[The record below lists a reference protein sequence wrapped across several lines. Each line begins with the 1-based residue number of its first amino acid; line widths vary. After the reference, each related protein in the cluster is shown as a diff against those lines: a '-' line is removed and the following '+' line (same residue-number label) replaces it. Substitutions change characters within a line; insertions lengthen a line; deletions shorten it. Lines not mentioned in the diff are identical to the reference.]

1 MLSLLLSVASCGDK
15 EYGDAM
21 NEAQLMNDIEVN
33 VGSSLP
39 LAVGMD
45 FVLDYK
51 PVPENVTNPEIT
63 LTSSD
68 ENVVSVSQDGRV
80 TAKMIGKAYIN
91 LSQSTAFET
100 LKTIEVQVMPV
111 ATAIEL
117 ENVELFEGTNKK
129 VIVNVTPSDGYNV
142 FDWKSDNE
150 EVATVADDGTITGK
164 KPGTANISVSSQDG
178 SQLTATAVVTVKE
191 VIPIDK
197 ITLSEPGYDM
207 MIGDKTLINCLLE
220 PIDASVGLLSWSTTN
235 DRVATVDADGLVTA
249 VGAGEAEIIAQDPL
263 SGLSASIAVKVVGEG
278 VVSLSLSY
286 VRNQDELKA
295 LGWGFGQTPAS
306 VNFDAEGMTVNMSL
320 QSNSK
325 YRADLKMASNDRPVV
340 LNIGTYRYLAFRM
353 DVPGNGSL
361 KLDTNKGDYGNNPT
375 GVLTERDL
383 LIQILNRCKEKQIF
397 LVVDECFLDFV
408 EEAEA
413 FELKEMTRLYSNL
426 FLLKAFTKRYAIP
439 GLRLG
444 YGICQNKELLEK
456 MEQAVQPWNVSVPAQ
471 AAGIAALEE
480 DAYVRR
486 AKVLIREEKAY
497 LRKELIRLG
506 MKCYAS
512 EANYIFF
519 RGEKGICEGCR
530 RQGILIR
537 DCQNYPGL
545 SEGFYRA
552 DEK

>member
-1 MLSLLLSVASCGDK
+1 MKHIAFLSVKWMSVGLGMLSLLLSVASCGDK

-207 MIGDKTLINCLLE
+207 MIGDKTLIN
-220 PIDASVGLLSWSTTN
+220 WSTNN

-340 LNIGTYRYLAFRM
+340 LNIGAYRYLAFRM

-375 GVLTERDL
+375 GVLAEDSQVIYYDL
-383 LIQILNRCKEKQIF
+383 QAKPYFPTDAPSDKLTTFQ
-397 LVVDECFLDFV
+397 
-408 EEAEA
+408 
-413 FELKEMTRLYSNL
+413 LKIADVT
-426 FLLKAFTKRYAIP
+426 
-439 GLRLG
+439 
-444 YGICQNKELLEK
+444 
-456 MEQAVQPWNVSVPAQ
+456 VQPYSYKVYWVRTFKT
-471 AAGIAALEE
+471 LE
-480 DAYVRR
+480 DLKVYV
-486 AKVLIREEKAY
+486 EKENN
-497 LRKELIRLG
+497 K
-506 MKCYAS
+506 
-512 EANYIFF
+512 
-519 RGEKGICEGCR
+519 
-530 RQGILIR
+530 
-537 DCQNYPGL
+537 
-545 SEGFYRA
+545 
-552 DEK
+552 

>member
-1 MLSLLLSVASCGDK
+1 MKHIAFLSVKWMSVGLGMLSLLLSVASCGDK

-340 LNIGTYRYLAFRM
+340 LNIGAYRYLAFRM

-375 GVLTERDL
+375 GVLAEDSQVIYYDL
-383 LIQILNRCKEKQIF
+383 QAKPYFPTDAPSDKLTTFQ
-397 LVVDECFLDFV
+397 
-408 EEAEA
+408 
-413 FELKEMTRLYSNL
+413 LKIADVT
-426 FLLKAFTKRYAIP
+426 
-439 GLRLG
+439 
-444 YGICQNKELLEK
+444 
-456 MEQAVQPWNVSVPAQ
+456 VQPYSYKVYWVRTFKT
-471 AAGIAALEE
+471 LE
-480 DAYVRR
+480 DLKVYV
-486 AKVLIREEKAY
+486 EKENN
-497 LRKELIRLG
+497 K
-506 MKCYAS
+506 
-512 EANYIFF
+512 
-519 RGEKGICEGCR
+519 
-530 RQGILIR
+530 
-537 DCQNYPGL
+537 P
-545 SEGFYRA
+545 
-552 DEK
+552 

>member
-1 MLSLLLSVASCGDK
+1 MKHIAFLSVKWMSVGLGMLSLLLSVASCGDK

-207 MIGDKTLINCLLE
+207 MIGDKNLINCLLE

-306 VNFDAEGMTVNMSL
+306 VNFDTEGMTVNMSL

-340 LNIGTYRYLAFRM
+340 LNIGAYRYLAFRM

-375 GVLTERDL
+375 GVLAEDSQVIYYDL
-383 LIQILNRCKEKQIF
+383 QAKPYFPTDAPSDKLTTFQ
-397 LVVDECFLDFV
+397 
-408 EEAEA
+408 
-413 FELKEMTRLYSNL
+413 LKIADVT
-426 FLLKAFTKRYAIP
+426 
-439 GLRLG
+439 
-444 YGICQNKELLEK
+444 
-456 MEQAVQPWNVSVPAQ
+456 VQPYSYKVYWVRTFKT
-471 AAGIAALEE
+471 LE
-480 DAYVRR
+480 DLKVYV
-486 AKVLIREEKAY
+486 EKENN
-497 LRKELIRLG
+497 K
-506 MKCYAS
+506 
-512 EANYIFF
+512 
-519 RGEKGICEGCR
+519 
-530 RQGILIR
+530 
-537 DCQNYPGL
+537 
-545 SEGFYRA
+545 
-552 DEK
+552 

>member
-1 MLSLLLSVASCGDK
+1 MKHIAFLSVKWMSVGLGMLSLLLSVASCGDK

-340 LNIGTYRYLAFRM
+340 LYIGTILPLEWMCRVTEVLSWIRTKVIMVTIRPEFW
-353 DVPGNGSL
+353 L
-361 KLDTNKGDYGNNPT
+361 KI
-375 GVLTERDL
+375 R
-383 LIQILNRCKEKQIF
+383 
-397 LVVDECFLDFV
+397 
-408 EEAEA
+408 
-413 FELKEMTRLYSNL
+413 RLY
-426 FLLKAFTKRYAIP
+426 IMIC
-439 GLRLG
+439 RLS
-444 YGICQNKELLEK
+444 
-456 MEQAVQPWNVSVPAQ
+456 P
-471 AAGIAALEE
+471 
-480 DAYVRR
+480 
-486 AKVLIREEKAY
+486 
-497 LRKELIRLG
+497 
-506 MKCYAS
+506 
-512 EANYIFF
+512 IFQ
-519 RGEKGICEGCR
+519 RMLHRI
-530 RQGILIR
+530 
-537 DCQNYPGL
+537 
-545 SEGFYRA
+545 S
-552 DEK
+552 

>member
-1 MLSLLLSVASCGDK
+1 MKHIAFLSVKWMSVGLGMLSLLLSVASCGDK

-150 EVATVADDGTITGK
+150 EVATVADDGTITG
-164 KPGTANISVSSQDG
+164 
-178 SQLTATAVVTVKE
+178 TVKE

-286 VRNQDELKA
+286 ELKA

-375 GVLTERDL
+375 GVLAEDSQVIYYDL
-383 LIQILNRCKEKQIF
+383 
-397 LVVDECFLDFV
+397 
-408 EEAEA
+408 
-413 FELKEMTRLYSNL
+413 
-426 FLLKAFTKRYAIP
+426 
-439 GLRLG
+439 
-444 YGICQNKELLEK
+444 
-456 MEQAVQPWNVSVPAQ
+456 QAKPYFPTDVTVQPYSYKVYWVRTFKT
-471 AAGIAALEE
+471 LE
-480 DAYVRR
+480 DLKVYV
-486 AKVLIREEKAY
+486 EKENN
-497 LRKELIRLG
+497 K
-506 MKCYAS
+506 
-512 EANYIFF
+512 
-519 RGEKGICEGCR
+519 
-530 RQGILIR
+530 
-537 DCQNYPGL
+537 
-545 SEGFYRA
+545 
-552 DEK
+552 

>member
-1 MLSLLLSVASCGDK
+1 MKHIAFLSVKWMSVGLGMLSLLLSVASCGDK

-117 ENVELFEGTNKK
+117 ENVEQFEGTNKK

-306 VNFDAEGMTVNMSL
+306 VNFDTEGMTVNMSL

-340 LNIGTYRYLAFRM
+340 LNIGAYRYLAFRM

-375 GVLTERDL
+375 GVLAEDSQVIYYDL
-383 LIQILNRCKEKQIF
+383 QAKPYFPTDAPSDKLTTFQ
-397 LVVDECFLDFV
+397 
-408 EEAEA
+408 
-413 FELKEMTRLYSNL
+413 LKIADVT
-426 FLLKAFTKRYAIP
+426 
-439 GLRLG
+439 
-444 YGICQNKELLEK
+444 
-456 MEQAVQPWNVSVPAQ
+456 VQPYSYKVYWVRTFKT
-471 AAGIAALEE
+471 LE
-480 DAYVRR
+480 DLKVYV
-486 AKVLIREEKAY
+486 EKENN
-497 LRKELIRLG
+497 K
-506 MKCYAS
+506 
-512 EANYIFF
+512 
-519 RGEKGICEGCR
+519 
-530 RQGILIR
+530 
-537 DCQNYPGL
+537 
-545 SEGFYRA
+545 
-552 DEK
+552 

>member
-1 MLSLLLSVASCGDK
+1 MKHIAFLSVKWMSVGLGMLSLLLSVASCGDK

-340 LNIGTYRYLAFRM
+340 LNIGAYRYLAFRM
-353 DVPGNGSL
+353 GVPGNGSL

-375 GVLTERDL
+375 GVLAEDSQVIYYDL
-383 LIQILNRCKEKQIF
+383 QAKPYFPTDAPSDKLTTFQ
-397 LVVDECFLDFV
+397 
-408 EEAEA
+408 
-413 FELKEMTRLYSNL
+413 LKIADVT
-426 FLLKAFTKRYAIP
+426 
-439 GLRLG
+439 
-444 YGICQNKELLEK
+444 
-456 MEQAVQPWNVSVPAQ
+456 VQPYSYKVYWVRTFKT
-471 AAGIAALEE
+471 LE
-480 DAYVRR
+480 DLKVYV
-486 AKVLIREEKAY
+486 EKENN
-497 LRKELIRLG
+497 K
-506 MKCYAS
+506 
-512 EANYIFF
+512 
-519 RGEKGICEGCR
+519 
-530 RQGILIR
+530 
-537 DCQNYPGL
+537 
-545 SEGFYRA
+545 
-552 DEK
+552 

>member
-1 MLSLLLSVASCGDK
+1 MNYAEAIYERDDKIENEDLNISLNLVRQRVNTNMPALTNELTQAHGLDMRTEIRRERTVELFNEGFRIDDLKRWKTAENEMPQTMLGIKWKGTEYESWNTTFSLNDEGSVGLGMLSLLLSVASCGDK

-263 SGLSASIAVKVVGEG
+263 SGLSASIAVKVV
-278 VVSLSLSY
+278 
-286 VRNQDELKA
+286 
-295 LGWGFGQTPAS
+295 
-306 VNFDAEGMTVNMSL
+306 
-320 QSNSK
+320 
-325 YRADLKMASNDRPVV
+325 
-340 LNIGTYRYLAFRM
+340 
-353 DVPGNGSL
+353 
-361 KLDTNKGDYGNNPT
+361 
-375 GVLTERDL
+375 
-383 LIQILNRCKEKQIF
+383 LIVTILC
-397 LVVDECFLDFV
+397 
-408 EEAEA
+408 
-413 FELKEMTRLYSNL
+413 S
-426 FLLKAFTKRYAIP
+426 
-439 GLRLG
+439 
-444 YGICQNKELLEK
+444 
-456 MEQAVQPWNVSVPAQ
+456 
-471 AAGIAALEE
+471 
-480 DAYVRR
+480 
-486 AKVLIREEKAY
+486 
-497 LRKELIRLG
+497 
-506 MKCYAS
+506 
-512 EANYIFF
+512 
-519 RGEKGICEGCR
+519 
-530 RQGILIR
+530 
-537 DCQNYPGL
+537 
-545 SEGFYRA
+545 
-552 DEK
+552 

>member
-1 MLSLLLSVASCGDK
+1 MKHIAFLSVKWMSVGLGMLSLLLSVASCGDK

-39 LAVGMD
+39 LAVGTD

-340 LNIGTYRYLAFRM
+340 LNIGAYRYLAFRM

-375 GVLTERDL
+375 GVLAEDSQVIYYDL
-383 LIQILNRCKEKQIF
+383 QAKPYFPTDAPSDKLTTFQ
-397 LVVDECFLDFV
+397 
-408 EEAEA
+408 
-413 FELKEMTRLYSNL
+413 LKIADVT
-426 FLLKAFTKRYAIP
+426 
-439 GLRLG
+439 
-444 YGICQNKELLEK
+444 
-456 MEQAVQPWNVSVPAQ
+456 VQPYSYKVYWVRTFKT
-471 AAGIAALEE
+471 LE
-480 DAYVRR
+480 DLKVYV
-486 AKVLIREEKAY
+486 EKENN
-497 LRKELIRLG
+497 K
-506 MKCYAS
+506 
-512 EANYIFF
+512 
-519 RGEKGICEGCR
+519 
-530 RQGILIR
+530 
-537 DCQNYPGL
+537 
-545 SEGFYRA
+545 
-552 DEK
+552 

>member
-1 MLSLLLSVASCGDK
+1 MKHIAFLSVKWMSVGLGMLSLLLSVASCGDK

-325 YRADLKMASNDRPVV
+325 YRADLKMASNDSPVV
-340 LNIGTYRYLAFRM
+340 LNIGAYRYLAFRM
-353 DVPGNGSL
+353 DGPGNGSL
-361 KLDTNKGDYGNNPT
+361 KLVTNKGDYGNNPT
-375 GVLTERDL
+375 GVLAEDSQVIYYDL
-383 LIQILNRCKEKQIF
+383 QAKPYFPTDAPSDKLTTFQ
-397 LVVDECFLDFV
+397 
-408 EEAEA
+408 
-413 FELKEMTRLYSNL
+413 LKIADVT
-426 FLLKAFTKRYAIP
+426 
-439 GLRLG
+439 
-444 YGICQNKELLEK
+444 
-456 MEQAVQPWNVSVPAQ
+456 VQPYSYKVYWVRTFKT
-471 AAGIAALEE
+471 LE
-480 DAYVRR
+480 DLKVYV
-486 AKVLIREEKAY
+486 EKENN
-497 LRKELIRLG
+497 K
-506 MKCYAS
+506 
-512 EANYIFF
+512 
-519 RGEKGICEGCR
+519 
-530 RQGILIR
+530 
-537 DCQNYPGL
+537 
-545 SEGFYRA
+545 
-552 DEK
+552 

>member
-1 MLSLLLSVASCGDK
+1 MKHIAFLSVKWMSVGLGMLSLLLSVASCGDK

-295 LGWGFGQTPAS
+295 LGRGFGQTPAS

-340 LNIGTYRYLAFRM
+340 LNIGAYRYLAFRM

-375 GVLTERDL
+375 GVLAEDSQVIYYDL
-383 LIQILNRCKEKQIF
+383 QAKPYFPTDAPSDKLTTFQ
-397 LVVDECFLDFV
+397 
-408 EEAEA
+408 
-413 FELKEMTRLYSNL
+413 LKIADVT
-426 FLLKAFTKRYAIP
+426 
-439 GLRLG
+439 
-444 YGICQNKELLEK
+444 
-456 MEQAVQPWNVSVPAQ
+456 VQPYSYKVYWVRTFKT
-471 AAGIAALEE
+471 LE
-480 DAYVRR
+480 DLKVYV
-486 AKVLIREEKAY
+486 EKENN
-497 LRKELIRLG
+497 K
-506 MKCYAS
+506 
-512 EANYIFF
+512 
-519 RGEKGICEGCR
+519 
-530 RQGILIR
+530 
-537 DCQNYPGL
+537 
-545 SEGFYRA
+545 
-552 DEK
+552 

>member
-1 MLSLLLSVASCGDK
+1 MKHIAFLSVKWMSVGLGMLSLLLSVASCGDK

-197 ITLSEPGYDM
+197 ITLSEPG
-207 MIGDKTLINCLLE
+207 
-220 PIDASVGLLSWSTTN
+220 
-235 DRVATVDADGLVTA
+235 
-249 VGAGEAEIIAQDPL
+249 
-263 SGLSASIAVKVVGEG
+263 
-278 VVSLSLSY
+278 
-286 VRNQDELKA
+286 
-295 LGWGFGQTPAS
+295 
-306 VNFDAEGMTVNMSL
+306 
-320 QSNSK
+320 
-325 YRADLKMASNDRPVV
+325 
-340 LNIGTYRYLAFRM
+340 
-353 DVPGNGSL
+353 
-361 KLDTNKGDYGNNPT
+361 
-375 GVLTERDL
+375 
-383 LIQILNRCKEKQIF
+383 
-397 LVVDECFLDFV
+397 
-408 EEAEA
+408 
-413 FELKEMTRLYSNL
+413 
-426 FLLKAFTKRYAIP
+426 
-439 GLRLG
+439 
-444 YGICQNKELLEK
+444 
-456 MEQAVQPWNVSVPAQ
+456 
-471 AAGIAALEE
+471 
-480 DAYVRR
+480 
-486 AKVLIREEKAY
+486 
-497 LRKELIRLG
+497 
-506 MKCYAS
+506 
-512 EANYIFF
+512 
-519 RGEKGICEGCR
+519 
-530 RQGILIR
+530 
-537 DCQNYPGL
+537 
-545 SEGFYRA
+545 
-552 DEK
+552 

>member
-1 MLSLLLSVASCGDK
+1 MKHIAFLSVKWMSVGLGMLSLLLSVASCGDK

-39 LAVGMD
+39 LAVGMN

-340 LNIGTYRYLAFRM
+340 LNIGAYRYLAFRM

-375 GVLTERDL
+375 GVLAEDSQVIYYDL
-383 LIQILNRCKEKQIF
+383 QAKPYFPTDAPSDKLTTFQ
-397 LVVDECFLDFV
+397 
-408 EEAEA
+408 
-413 FELKEMTRLYSNL
+413 LKIADVT
-426 FLLKAFTKRYAIP
+426 
-439 GLRLG
+439 
-444 YGICQNKELLEK
+444 
-456 MEQAVQPWNVSVPAQ
+456 VQPYSYKVYWVRTFKT
-471 AAGIAALEE
+471 LE
-480 DAYVRR
+480 DLKVYV
-486 AKVLIREEKAY
+486 EKENN
-497 LRKELIRLG
+497 K
-506 MKCYAS
+506 
-512 EANYIFF
+512 
-519 RGEKGICEGCR
+519 
-530 RQGILIR
+530 
-537 DCQNYPGL
+537 
-545 SEGFYRA
+545 
-552 DEK
+552 

>member
-1 MLSLLLSVASCGDK
+1 MKHIAFLSVKWMSVGLGMLSLLLSVASCGDK

-100 LKTIEVQVMPV
+100 LKTIEVQVLPV

-340 LNIGTYRYLAFRM
+340 LNIGAYRYLAFRM

-375 GVLTERDL
+375 GVLAEDSQVIYYDL
-383 LIQILNRCKEKQIF
+383 QAKPYFPTDAPSDKLTTFQ
-397 LVVDECFLDFV
+397 
-408 EEAEA
+408 
-413 FELKEMTRLYSNL
+413 LKIADVT
-426 FLLKAFTKRYAIP
+426 
-439 GLRLG
+439 
-444 YGICQNKELLEK
+444 
-456 MEQAVQPWNVSVPAQ
+456 VQPYSYKVYWVRTFKT
-471 AAGIAALEE
+471 LE
-480 DAYVRR
+480 DLKVYV
-486 AKVLIREEKAY
+486 EKENN
-497 LRKELIRLG
+497 K
-506 MKCYAS
+506 
-512 EANYIFF
+512 
-519 RGEKGICEGCR
+519 
-530 RQGILIR
+530 
-537 DCQNYPGL
+537 
-545 SEGFYRA
+545 
-552 DEK
+552 

>member
-1 MLSLLLSVASCGDK
+1 MKHIAFLSVKWMSVGLGMLSLLLSVASCGDK

-340 LNIGTYRYLAFRM
+340 LNIGAYRYLAFRM

-375 GVLTERDL
+375 GVLAEDSQVIYYDL
-383 LIQILNRCKEKQIF
+383 QAKPYFPTDAPSDKLTTFQLKIADVTVQPYSYKVYWVRTFKTLE
-397 LVVDECFLDFV
+397 
-408 EEAEA
+408 
-413 FELKEMTRLYSNL
+413 ELKVYVEKEN
-426 FLLKAFTKRYAIP
+426 
-439 GLRLG
+439 
-444 YGICQNKELLEK
+444 NK
-456 MEQAVQPWNVSVPAQ
+456 
-471 AAGIAALEE
+471 
-480 DAYVRR
+480 
-486 AKVLIREEKAY
+486 
-497 LRKELIRLG
+497 
-506 MKCYAS
+506 
-512 EANYIFF
+512 
-519 RGEKGICEGCR
+519 
-530 RQGILIR
+530 
-537 DCQNYPGL
+537 
-545 SEGFYRA
+545 
-552 DEK
+552 

>member
-1 MLSLLLSVASCGDK
+1 MKHIAFLSVKWMSVGLGMLSLLLSVASCGDK

-340 LNIGTYRYLAFRM
+340 LNIGAYRYLAFRM

-375 GVLTERDL
+375 GVLAEDSQVIYYDL
-383 LIQILNRCKEKQIF
+383 QAKPYFPTDAPSDKLTTFQ
-397 LVVDECFLDFV
+397 
-408 EEAEA
+408 
-413 FELKEMTRLYSNL
+413 LKIADVT
-426 FLLKAFTKRYAIP
+426 
-439 GLRLG
+439 
-444 YGICQNKELLEK
+444 
-456 MEQAVQPWNVSVPAQ
+456 VQPYSYKVYWVRTFKT
-471 AAGIAALEE
+471 LE
-480 DAYVRR
+480 V
-486 AKVLIREEKAY
+486 
-497 LRKELIRLG
+497 
-506 MKCYAS
+506 
-512 EANYIFF
+512 
-519 RGEKGICEGCR
+519 
-530 RQGILIR
+530 
-537 DCQNYPGL
+537 
-545 SEGFYRA
+545 
-552 DEK
+552 

>member
-1 MLSLLLSVASCGDK
+1 MKHIAFLSVKWMSVGLGMLSLLLSVASCGDK

-340 LNIGTYRYLAFRM
+340 LNIGAYRYLAFRM

-375 GVLTERDL
+375 GVLAEDSQVIYYDL
-383 LIQILNRCKEKQIF
+383 QAKPYFPTDAPSDKLTTFQ
-397 LVVDECFLDFV
+397 
-408 EEAEA
+408 
-413 FELKEMTRLYSNL
+413 LKIADVT
-426 FLLKAFTKRYAIP
+426 
-439 GLRLG
+439 
-444 YGICQNKELLEK
+444 
-456 MEQAVQPWNVSVPAQ
+456 VQPYSCKVYWVRTFKT
-471 AAGIAALEE
+471 LE
-480 DAYVRR
+480 DLKVYV
-486 AKVLIREEKAY
+486 EKENN
-497 LRKELIRLG
+497 K
-506 MKCYAS
+506 
-512 EANYIFF
+512 
-519 RGEKGICEGCR
+519 
-530 RQGILIR
+530 
-537 DCQNYPGL
+537 
-545 SEGFYRA
+545 
-552 DEK
+552 

>member
-1 MLSLLLSVASCGDK
+1 MKHIAFLSVKWMSVGLGMLSLLLSVASCGDK

-197 ITLSEPGYDM
+197 GTDEDKRVVGNGLPKFTMSVTHTFRYKNLDLNLYFRGNLGYQIYDVHDLYYGLQDAAPNTNVLESAYKENREITTGKNVHSSYFVHNGDFMKLDVATLGYTWNINNKWVEKARFYITGRNLFTISGYHRGLDKDAYCVNGMEPGLPYSKN
-207 MIGDKTLINCLLE
+207 GYYPSSRQFL
-220 PIDASVGLLSWSTTN
+220 
-235 DRVATVDADGLVTA
+235 
-249 VGAGEAEIIAQDPL
+249 
-263 SGLSASIAVKVVGEG
+263 
-278 VVSLSLSY
+278 
-286 VRNQDELKA
+286 
-295 LGWGFGQTPAS
+295 FGIQL
-306 VNFDAEGMTVNMSL
+306 NF
-320 QSNSK
+320 
-325 YRADLKMASNDRPVV
+325 
-340 LNIGTYRYLAFRM
+340 
-353 DVPGNGSL
+353 
-361 KLDTNKGDYGNNPT
+361 
-375 GVLTERDL
+375 
-383 LIQILNRCKEKQIF
+383 
-397 LVVDECFLDFV
+397 
-408 EEAEA
+408 
-413 FELKEMTRLYSNL
+413 
-426 FLLKAFTKRYAIP
+426 
-439 GLRLG
+439 
-444 YGICQNKELLEK
+444 
-456 MEQAVQPWNVSVPAQ
+456 
-471 AAGIAALEE
+471 
-480 DAYVRR
+480 
-486 AKVLIREEKAY
+486 
-497 LRKELIRLG
+497 
-506 MKCYAS
+506 
-512 EANYIFF
+512 
-519 RGEKGICEGCR
+519 
-530 RQGILIR
+530 
-537 DCQNYPGL
+537 
-545 SEGFYRA
+545 
-552 DEK
+552 

>member
-1 MLSLLLSVASCGDK
+1 MKHIAFLSVKWMSVGFGMLSLLLSVASCGDK

-306 VNFDAEGMTVNMSL
+306 VNFDTEGMTVNMSL

-340 LNIGTYRYLAFRM
+340 LNIGAYRYLAFRM

-375 GVLTERDL
+375 GVLAEDSQVIYYDL
-383 LIQILNRCKEKQIF
+383 QAKPYFPTDAPSDKLTTFQ
-397 LVVDECFLDFV
+397 
-408 EEAEA
+408 
-413 FELKEMTRLYSNL
+413 LKIADVT
-426 FLLKAFTKRYAIP
+426 
-439 GLRLG
+439 
-444 YGICQNKELLEK
+444 
-456 MEQAVQPWNVSVPAQ
+456 VQPYSYKVYWVRTFKT
-471 AAGIAALEE
+471 LE
-480 DAYVRR
+480 DLKVYV
-486 AKVLIREEKAY
+486 EKENN
-497 LRKELIRLG
+497 K
-506 MKCYAS
+506 
-512 EANYIFF
+512 
-519 RGEKGICEGCR
+519 
-530 RQGILIR
+530 
-537 DCQNYPGL
+537 
-545 SEGFYRA
+545 
-552 DEK
+552 

>member
-1 MLSLLLSVASCGDK
+1 
-15 EYGDAM
+15 
-21 NEAQLMNDIEVN
+21 
-33 VGSSLP
+33 
-39 LAVGMD
+39 
-45 FVLDYK
+45 
-51 PVPENVTNPEIT
+51 
-63 LTSSD
+63 
-68 ENVVSVSQDGRV
+68 
-80 TAKMIGKAYIN
+80 MIGK
-91 LSQSTAFET
+91 
-100 LKTIEVQVMPV
+100 
-111 ATAIEL
+111 
-117 ENVELFEGTNKK
+117 
-129 VIVNVTPSDGYNV
+129 VIM
-142 FDWKSDNE
+142 K
-150 EVATVADDGTITGK
+150 TGK

-375 GVLTERDL
+375 GVLAEDSQVIYYDL
-383 LIQILNRCKEKQIF
+383 QAKPYFPTDAPSDKLTTFQ
-397 LVVDECFLDFV
+397 
-408 EEAEA
+408 
-413 FELKEMTRLYSNL
+413 LKIADVT
-426 FLLKAFTKRYAIP
+426 
-439 GLRLG
+439 
-444 YGICQNKELLEK
+444 
-456 MEQAVQPWNVSVPAQ
+456 VQPYSYKVYWVRTFKT
-471 AAGIAALEE
+471 LE
-480 DAYVRR
+480 DLKVYV
-486 AKVLIREEKAY
+486 EKENN
-497 LRKELIRLG
+497 K
-506 MKCYAS
+506 
-512 EANYIFF
+512 
-519 RGEKGICEGCR
+519 
-530 RQGILIR
+530 
-537 DCQNYPGL
+537 
-545 SEGFYRA
+545 
-552 DEK
+552 

>member
-1 MLSLLLSVASCGDK
+1 MKHIAFLSVKWMSVGLGMLSLLLSVASCGDK

-340 LNIGTYRYLAFRM
+340 LNIGAYRYLAFRM
-353 DVPGNGSL
+353 DVPGNGIGIL
-361 KLDTNKGDYGNNPT
+361 CRAQVYGR
-375 GVLTERDL
+375 G
-383 LIQILNRCKEKQIF
+383 
-397 LVVDECFLDFV
+397 
-408 EEAEA
+408 
-413 FELKEMTRLYSNL
+413 
-426 FLLKAFTKRYAIP
+426 
-439 GLRLG
+439 
-444 YGICQNKELLEK
+444 CQ
-456 MEQAVQPWNVSVPAQ
+456 
-471 AAGIAALEE
+471 G
-480 DAYVRR
+480 VRR
-486 AKVLIREEKAY
+486 
-497 LRKELIRLG
+497 
-506 MKCYAS
+506 CYHPAVPV
-512 EANYIFF
+512 
-519 RGEKGICEGCR
+519 R
-530 RQGILIR
+530 RHHQHLAGR
-537 DCQNYPGL
+537 
-545 SEGFYRA
+545 
-552 DEK
+552 

>member
-1 MLSLLLSVASCGDK
+1 
-15 EYGDAM
+15 
-21 NEAQLMNDIEVN
+21 MNDIEVN

-340 LNIGTYRYLAFRM
+340 LNIGAYRYLAFRM

-375 GVLTERDL
+375 GVLAEDSQVIYYDL
-383 LIQILNRCKEKQIF
+383 QAKPYFPTDAPSDKLTTFQ
-397 LVVDECFLDFV
+397 
-408 EEAEA
+408 
-413 FELKEMTRLYSNL
+413 LKIADVT
-426 FLLKAFTKRYAIP
+426 
-439 GLRLG
+439 
-444 YGICQNKELLEK
+444 
-456 MEQAVQPWNVSVPAQ
+456 VQPYSYKVYWVRTFKT
-471 AAGIAALEE
+471 LE
-480 DAYVRR
+480 DLKVYV
-486 AKVLIREEKAY
+486 EKENN
-497 LRKELIRLG
+497 K
-506 MKCYAS
+506 
-512 EANYIFF
+512 
-519 RGEKGICEGCR
+519 
-530 RQGILIR
+530 
-537 DCQNYPGL
+537 
-545 SEGFYRA
+545 
-552 DEK
+552 

>member
-1 MLSLLLSVASCGDK
+1 MKHIAFLSVKWMSVDLGMLSLLLSVASCGDK

-340 LNIGTYRYLAFRM
+340 LNIGAYRYLAFRM

-375 GVLTERDL
+375 GVLAEDSQVIYYDL
-383 LIQILNRCKEKQIF
+383 QAKPYFPTDAPSDKLTTFQ
-397 LVVDECFLDFV
+397 
-408 EEAEA
+408 
-413 FELKEMTRLYSNL
+413 LKIADVT
-426 FLLKAFTKRYAIP
+426 
-439 GLRLG
+439 
-444 YGICQNKELLEK
+444 
-456 MEQAVQPWNVSVPAQ
+456 VQPYSYKVYWVRTFKT
-471 AAGIAALEE
+471 LE
-480 DAYVRR
+480 DLKVYV
-486 AKVLIREEKAY
+486 EKENN
-497 LRKELIRLG
+497 K
-506 MKCYAS
+506 
-512 EANYIFF
+512 
-519 RGEKGICEGCR
+519 
-530 RQGILIR
+530 
-537 DCQNYPGL
+537 
-545 SEGFYRA
+545 
-552 DEK
+552 

>member
-1 MLSLLLSVASCGDK
+1 MKHIAFLSVKWMSVGLGMLSLLLSVASCGDK

-39 LAVGMD
+39 LAVGMN

-340 LNIGTYRYLAFRM
+340 LNIGAYRYLAFRM

-375 GVLTERDL
+375 GVLAEDSQVIYYDL
-383 LIQILNRCKEKQIF
+383 QAKPYFPTDAPSDKLTTFQ
-397 LVVDECFLDFV
+397 
-408 EEAEA
+408 
-413 FELKEMTRLYSNL
+413 LKIADVT
-426 FLLKAFTKRYAIP
+426 
-439 GLRLG
+439 
-444 YGICQNKELLEK
+444 
-456 MEQAVQPWNVSVPAQ
+456 VQPYSYKVYWVRTFKT
-471 AAGIAALEE
+471 LE
-480 DAYVRR
+480 DLKVYV
-486 AKVLIREEKAY
+486 EK
-497 LRKELIRLG
+497 E
-506 MKCYAS
+506 
-512 EANYIFF
+512 N
-519 RGEKGICEGCR
+519 
-530 RQGILIR
+530 
-537 DCQNYPGL
+537 NT
-545 SEGFYRA
+545 
-552 DEK
+552 

>member
-1 MLSLLLSVASCGDK
+1 MKHIAFLSVKWMSVGLGMLSLLLSVASCGDK

-340 LNIGTYRYLAFRM
+340 LNIGTYRSLAFRM

-375 GVLTERDL
+375 GVLAEDSQVIYYDL
-383 LIQILNRCKEKQIF
+383 QAKPYFPTDAPSDKLTTFQ
-397 LVVDECFLDFV
+397 
-408 EEAEA
+408 
-413 FELKEMTRLYSNL
+413 LKIADVT
-426 FLLKAFTKRYAIP
+426 
-439 GLRLG
+439 
-444 YGICQNKELLEK
+444 
-456 MEQAVQPWNVSVPAQ
+456 VQPYSYKVYWVRTFKT
-471 AAGIAALEE
+471 LE
-480 DAYVRR
+480 DLKVYV
-486 AKVLIREEKAY
+486 EKENN
-497 LRKELIRLG
+497 K
-506 MKCYAS
+506 
-512 EANYIFF
+512 
-519 RGEKGICEGCR
+519 
-530 RQGILIR
+530 
-537 DCQNYPGL
+537 
-545 SEGFYRA
+545 
-552 DEK
+552 

>member
-1 MLSLLLSVASCGDK
+1 MKPIAFLSVKWMSVGLGMLSLLLSVASCGDK

-375 GVLTERDL
+375 GVLAEDSQVIYYDL
-383 LIQILNRCKEKQIF
+383 QAKPYFPTDAPSDKLTTFQ
-397 LVVDECFLDFV
+397 
-408 EEAEA
+408 
-413 FELKEMTRLYSNL
+413 LKIADVT
-426 FLLKAFTKRYAIP
+426 
-439 GLRLG
+439 
-444 YGICQNKELLEK
+444 
-456 MEQAVQPWNVSVPAQ
+456 VQPYSYKVYWVRTFKT
-471 AAGIAALEE
+471 LE
-480 DAYVRR
+480 DLKVYV
-486 AKVLIREEKAY
+486 EKENN
-497 LRKELIRLG
+497 K
-506 MKCYAS
+506 
-512 EANYIFF
+512 
-519 RGEKGICEGCR
+519 
-530 RQGILIR
+530 
-537 DCQNYPGL
+537 
-545 SEGFYRA
+545 
-552 DEK
+552 

>member
-1 MLSLLLSVASCGDK
+1 MKHIAFLSVKWMSVGLGMLSLLLSVASCGDK

-320 QSNSK
+320 Q
-325 YRADLKMASNDRPVV
+325 A
-340 LNIGTYRYLAFRM
+340 NIGQT
-353 DVPGNGSL
+353 
-361 KLDTNKGDYGNNPT
+361 
-375 GVLTERDL
+375 
-383 LIQILNRCKEKQIF
+383 
-397 LVVDECFLDFV
+397 
-408 EEAEA
+408 
-413 FELKEMTRLYSNL
+413 
-426 FLLKAFTKRYAIP
+426 
-439 GLRLG
+439 
-444 YGICQNKELLEK
+444 
-456 MEQAVQPWNVSVPAQ
+456 
-471 AAGIAALEE
+471 
-480 DAYVRR
+480 
-486 AKVLIREEKAY
+486 
-497 LRKELIRLG
+497 
-506 MKCYAS
+506 
-512 EANYIFF
+512 
-519 RGEKGICEGCR
+519 
-530 RQGILIR
+530 
-537 DCQNYPGL
+537 
-545 SEGFYRA
+545 
-552 DEK
+552 

>member
-1 MLSLLLSVASCGDK
+1 MKHIAFLSVKWMSVGLGMLSLLLSVASCGDK

-286 VRNQDELKA
+286 VRTQDELKA

-340 LNIGTYRYLAFRM
+340 LNIGAYRYLAFRM

-375 GVLTERDL
+375 GVLAEDSQVIYYDL
-383 LIQILNRCKEKQIF
+383 QAKPYFPTDAPSDKLTTFQ
-397 LVVDECFLDFV
+397 
-408 EEAEA
+408 
-413 FELKEMTRLYSNL
+413 LKIADVT
-426 FLLKAFTKRYAIP
+426 
-439 GLRLG
+439 
-444 YGICQNKELLEK
+444 
-456 MEQAVQPWNVSVPAQ
+456 VQPYSYKVYWVRTFKT
-471 AAGIAALEE
+471 LE
-480 DAYVRR
+480 DLKVYV
-486 AKVLIREEKAY
+486 EKENN
-497 LRKELIRLG
+497 K
-506 MKCYAS
+506 
-512 EANYIFF
+512 
-519 RGEKGICEGCR
+519 
-530 RQGILIR
+530 
-537 DCQNYPGL
+537 
-545 SEGFYRA
+545 
-552 DEK
+552 

>member
-1 MLSLLLSVASCGDK
+1 MKHIAFLSVKWMSVGLGMLSLLLSVASCGDK

-325 YRADLKMASNDRPVV
+325 HRADLKMASNDRPVV
-340 LNIGTYRYLAFRM
+340 LNIGAYRYLAFRM

-375 GVLTERDL
+375 GVLAEDSQVIYYDL
-383 LIQILNRCKEKQIF
+383 QAKPYFPTDAPSDKLTTFQ
-397 LVVDECFLDFV
+397 
-408 EEAEA
+408 
-413 FELKEMTRLYSNL
+413 LKIADVT
-426 FLLKAFTKRYAIP
+426 
-439 GLRLG
+439 
-444 YGICQNKELLEK
+444 
-456 MEQAVQPWNVSVPAQ
+456 VQPYSYKVYWVRTFKT
-471 AAGIAALEE
+471 LE
-480 DAYVRR
+480 DLKVYV
-486 AKVLIREEKAY
+486 EKENN
-497 LRKELIRLG
+497 K
-506 MKCYAS
+506 
-512 EANYIFF
+512 
-519 RGEKGICEGCR
+519 
-530 RQGILIR
+530 
-537 DCQNYPGL
+537 
-545 SEGFYRA
+545 
-552 DEK
+552 

>member
-1 MLSLLLSVASCGDK
+1 
-15 EYGDAM
+15 
-21 NEAQLMNDIEVN
+21 
-33 VGSSLP
+33 
-39 LAVGMD
+39 MD

-340 LNIGTYRYLAFRM
+340 LNIGAYRYLAFRM

-375 GVLTERDL
+375 GVLAEDSQVIYYDL
-383 LIQILNRCKEKQIF
+383 QAKPYFPTDAPSDKLTTFQ
-397 LVVDECFLDFV
+397 
-408 EEAEA
+408 
-413 FELKEMTRLYSNL
+413 LKIADVT
-426 FLLKAFTKRYAIP
+426 
-439 GLRLG
+439 
-444 YGICQNKELLEK
+444 
-456 MEQAVQPWNVSVPAQ
+456 VQPYSYKVYWVRTFKT
-471 AAGIAALEE
+471 LE
-480 DAYVRR
+480 DLKVYV
-486 AKVLIREEKAY
+486 EKENN
-497 LRKELIRLG
+497 K
-506 MKCYAS
+506 
-512 EANYIFF
+512 
-519 RGEKGICEGCR
+519 
-530 RQGILIR
+530 
-537 DCQNYPGL
+537 
-545 SEGFYRA
+545 
-552 DEK
+552 

>member
-1 MLSLLLSVASCGDK
+1 MSVGLGMLSLLLSVASCGDK

-340 LNIGTYRYLAFRM
+340 LNIGAYRYLAFRM

-375 GVLTERDL
+375 GVLAEDSQVIYYDL
-383 LIQILNRCKEKQIF
+383 QAKPYFPTDAPSDKLTTFQ
-397 LVVDECFLDFV
+397 
-408 EEAEA
+408 
-413 FELKEMTRLYSNL
+413 LKIADVT
-426 FLLKAFTKRYAIP
+426 
-439 GLRLG
+439 
-444 YGICQNKELLEK
+444 
-456 MEQAVQPWNVSVPAQ
+456 VQPYSYKVYWVRTFKT
-471 AAGIAALEE
+471 LE
-480 DAYVRR
+480 DLKVYV
-486 AKVLIREEKAY
+486 EKENN
-497 LRKELIRLG
+497 K
-506 MKCYAS
+506 
-512 EANYIFF
+512 
-519 RGEKGICEGCR
+519 
-530 RQGILIR
+530 
-537 DCQNYPGL
+537 
-545 SEGFYRA
+545 
-552 DEK
+552 

>member
-1 MLSLLLSVASCGDK
+1 MKHIAFLSVKWMSVGLGMLSLLLSVASCGDK
-15 EYGDAM
+15 EYDDAM

-306 VNFDAEGMTVNMSL
+306 VNFDTEGMTVNMSL

-340 LNIGTYRYLAFRM
+340 LNIGAYRYLAFRM

-375 GVLTERDL
+375 GVLAEDSQVIYYDL
-383 LIQILNRCKEKQIF
+383 QAKPYFPTDAPSDKLTTFQ
-397 LVVDECFLDFV
+397 
-408 EEAEA
+408 
-413 FELKEMTRLYSNL
+413 LKIADVT
-426 FLLKAFTKRYAIP
+426 
-439 GLRLG
+439 
-444 YGICQNKELLEK
+444 
-456 MEQAVQPWNVSVPAQ
+456 VQPYSYKVYWVRTFKT
-471 AAGIAALEE
+471 LE
-480 DAYVRR
+480 DLKVYV
-486 AKVLIREEKAY
+486 EKENN
-497 LRKELIRLG
+497 K
-506 MKCYAS
+506 
-512 EANYIFF
+512 
-519 RGEKGICEGCR
+519 
-530 RQGILIR
+530 
-537 DCQNYPGL
+537 
-545 SEGFYRA
+545 
-552 DEK
+552 